1 MREHPYALGFA
12 PRRFSAASCYYAKNS
27 FLDVGALGTDL
38 ARDTRARLAMVET
51 RIAPRYRVSKPAQIE
66 YGGDK
71 TPCTIRDL
79 SATGAAIELVDPS
92 ATVPAAF
99 TLIVPDDKLKLPCRV
114 VWRRTFKIGVTFD

>member
-1 MREHPYALGFA
+1 MRKHQHSFGFA
-12 PRRFSAASCYYAKNS
+12 PRRFSAASCYCAKNS
-27 FLDVGALGTDL
+27 FLDVGTLETDL

-71 TPCTIRDL
+71 TPSTVRDL

-92 ATVPAAF
+92 ATTPSAF
-99 TLIVPDDKLKLPCRV
+99 TLIVPEDGLKLPCRV
-114 VWRRTFKIGVTFD
+114 VWRRTFKVGVTFD

>member
-1 MREHPYALGFA
+1 
-12 PRRFSAASCYYAKNS
+12 
-27 FLDVGALGTDL
+27 
-38 ARDTRARLAMVET
+38 MVET

-71 TPCTIRDL
+71 TPCTVRDL
-79 SATGAAIELVDPS
+79 SATGAAIELIDPS

-99 TLIVPDDKLKLPCRV
+99 ILIIPDDKLKLPCRV